1 MKKLPLGISTLKEI
15 LEKDMLYIDKTKMAL
30 DLMEGKYYFLSRP
43 RRFGKSLFLDTLHE
57 IFKGNKELFKGLY
70 IYDKYDFTPYPVI
83 KISFGGDLRSVEG
96 IKMNILSTLKSN
108 QRELNIVCEEV
119 HSFAVCFKELI
130 ESAYKKYNQ
139 KVVILIDEYDKA
151 ILDNVDQM
159 SVAIEAKEILK
170 SFYTV
175 MKESDKY
182 LRFVFLTGVT
192 KFAKVSIFSGLN
204 NLKDITLYKKYATIC
219 GYTQDD
225 LDSEFKEHLEGTD
238 REKVKEWYNGYNF
251 NGESV
256 YNPFDILLFIDNEF
270 TYKDY
275 WFSTGTP
282 SFLIKLMQQKNY
294 FLPQLEN
301 LKSDAKLIDSFN
313 LENMALEPI
322 LFQAGYLTIDK
333 VVENEFETLD
343 YYLRVPNKEV
353 AVSLNTTIITFLTDN
368 TNPLELRT
376 RLFRA
381 LNSANFELLEETL
394 VSLFASIPYN
404 NYVKNTIGNFEG
416 YYASVIYAY
425 LSSFGLKIVA
435 EDVTNLGRIDLTV
448 TVHNRIYILE
458 FKVGKENALKQIKAK
473 KYHQKYLNESKEI
486 YLLGINFDDKIKNI
500 SVFEWEK
507 V

>member
-1 MKKLPLGISTLKEI
+1 MKKLPIGISTLKEI

-30 DLMEGKYYFLSRP
+30 DLIDGKYFFLSRP
-43 RRFGKSLFLDTLHE
+43 RRFGKSLFLNTLHE

-70 IYDKYDFTPYPVI
+70 IYDKYNFTSYPVI
-83 KISFGGDLRSVEG
+83 KISFGGDLRSADA
-96 IKMNILSTLKSN
+96 IKTHLLATLEYN
-108 QRELNIVCEEV
+108 QQQLQIECKRDEN
-119 HSFAVCFKELI
+119 FAIFFQELI
-130 ESAYKKYNQ
+130 QETSKKYNQ
-139 KVVILIDEYDKA
+139 KVVVLIDEYDKA

-170 SFYTV
+170 SFYSV
-175 MKESDKY
+175 MKENDRY

-204 NLKDITLYKKYATIC
+204 NLEDITLYKRYATIC

-225 LDSEFKEHLEGTD
+225 LDTSFKKHLEGSD
-238 REKVKEWYNGYNF
+238 REKVKTWYNGYNF
-251 NGESV
+251 NGEHV
-256 YNPFDILLFIDNEF
+256 YNPFDILLFIRNEF
-270 TYKDY
+270 TYRDY
-275 WFSTGTP
+275 WFATGTP

-301 LKSDAKLIDSFN
+301 LKSDAKLIDSFS

-333 VVENEFETLD
+333 IVENEFETLD

-376 RLFRA
+376 KLFRA

-394 VSLFASIPYN
+394 ISLFASIPYN
-404 NYVKNTIGNFEG
+404 NYVKNTIGDYEG

-435 EDVTNLGRIDLTV
+435 EDVTNLGRIDLTI
-448 TVHNRIYILE
+448 TVHDRIYILE
-458 FKVGKENALKQIKAK
+458 FKVGKEDALAQIKAK
-473 KYHQKYLNESKEI
+473 KYHQKYLSEEKEI
-486 YLLGINFDDKIKNI
+486 YLLGINFDDKVRNI
-500 SVFEWEK
+500 SVLAWER